1 MRGGVSPKEVFKPTG
16 YHAGPDTPRI
26 VIIENKVV
34 NVQGAEG
41 LELNA
46 EEEDD
51 TVVAE
56 LVVKEGYEFD
66 EPIHMC
72 VGVPWPEGVQRIV
85 TRLIVE
91 PEAKIRLMSHCSFP
105 RARDVVHEM
114 EAEFEIGECADVKV
128 TDVHYHGEGGVRLKA
143 EYDVSVGPEASFTTE
158 FKLTEGRVGEL
169 EWGMDAHVEERAT
182 VEGVARLRAVEEDH
196 VRAVESVRL
205 IGEDARTLLDFKA
218 AAIDGAFIELVG
230 EISGEADGARGHVEC
245 SEIIKGGGKVV
256 SVPKLRVVHPGAR
269 LTHEAA
275 LGTVEKKEVETL
287 MSRGLSEEEAVELLV
302 NAMLRG

>member
-1 MRGGVSPKEVFKPTG
+1 MRGGVSPEEVFKPTG

-91 PEAKIRLMSHCSFP
+91 PEAKIQLMSHCSFP

-114 EAEFEIGECADVKV
+114 EAEFEIGEGADVKV

-143 EYDVSVGPEASFTTE
+143 KYDVSVKPEASFVTE
-158 FKLTEGRVGEL
+158 FRLTEGRVGEL
-169 EWGMDAHVEERAT
+169 EWEMGARVEERAT
-182 VEGVARLRAVEEDH
+182 MEGVARLRAVGEDR

-205 IGEDARTLLDFKA
+205 TGEDARTLLDFKA
-218 AAIDGAFIELVG
+218 AAIDGAFVELVG